1 MTTEQWD
8 FDRYDRDLMLYKGD
22 FVKTLTSKREICD
35 YLNALEA
42 DNARKTEALSEGVAL
57 MKELREYA
65 GGYEGLQSA
74 RGYPPPESASKL
86 GKRLNAW
93 FARTALSAS
102 DEQATL
108 VTGEKDE

>member
-42 DNARKTEALSEGVAL
+42 DHNALQVAVEALEKVKSSYDWLSKTDLIADID
-57 MKELREYA
+57 A
-65 GGYEGLQSA
+65 ALQSI
-74 RGYPPPESASKL
+74 K
-86 GKRLNAW
+86 
-93 FARTALSAS
+93 
-102 DEQATL
+102 EQ
-108 VTGEKDE
+108 GR